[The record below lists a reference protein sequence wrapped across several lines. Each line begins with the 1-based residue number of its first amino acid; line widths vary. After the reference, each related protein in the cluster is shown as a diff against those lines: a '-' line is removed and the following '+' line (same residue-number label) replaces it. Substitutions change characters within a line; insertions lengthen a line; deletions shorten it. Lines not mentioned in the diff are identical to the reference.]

1 MTDFGGGEGGL
12 SPFFYYGQTN
22 VFFRF
27 HKVRLLLHPFPEPLQ
42 LFLAGVLQNDFALFL
57 RAFQL
62 DLESR
67 CAAQTLGQLLVFNRR
82 KVETPDSS

>member
-1 MTDFGGGEGGL
+1 MF
-12 SPFFYYGQTN
+12 S
-22 VFFRF
+22 RF

-42 LFLAGVLQNDFALFL
+42 LFLAGVLQNDFALLL

-67 CAAQTLGQLLVFNRR
+67 CAAQALGQLLVFNRQSDGFR
-82 KVETPDSS
+82 LFLLLGLRVLGGGFELA